1 MKFRIL
7 AYLFFFVGIADLF
20 IKIFYGNIFSDL
32 TEDYYEIA
40 NPILVFTPVLFFS
53 IGGIFL
59 KESKVS
65 LTLENFGT
73 SRIKYYSP
81 QFICLSVVVLIFLF
95 FTFNAQMNMENRGI
109 DFGFGF
115 LTQEASFEMQFS
127 LMDYDGQDP
136 YWWAYVVA
144 LLNTL
149 LVAVLGI
156 IFCTIIGVIVGIARL
171 SPNFLIRNSAA
182 WYVEFFRN
190 IPLLLQIFFWYYAAL
205 RALPLPQDASPLFGV
220 TYLTIKGYY
229 MPAFIWNNL
238 NIFLY
243 SILAAIIAIIFT
255 RYYANKLRDN
265 EGKQIP
271 VFYISLIILIILPA
285 LTFLAGGVSLTF
297 EIPVLKQLSATSFI
311 YDGGIA
317 VPPELIALTLALS
330 LYTATFVAEC
340 VRAGI
345 QGISKGQKEAAAS
358 LGLTPNQVLKLV
370 IMPQALRIIIP
381 PTTNQYLNLTKN
393 SSLAAAI
400 AYPDLVLVFAGT
412 ALMQTGRA
420 IEIVSITMLTY
431 LSISLAIAALMNWYN
446 KLIEIKEK

>member
-7 AYLFFFVGIADLF
+7 AYLFFFIGIADLF
-20 IKIFYGNIFSDL
+20 TKIFYGNIFSDL

-81 QFICLSVVVLIFLF
+81 QFICLTIVVLIFLF
-95 FTFNAQMNMENRGI
+95 FTFNAQINMENRGI

-115 LTQEASFEMQFS
+115 LTQEASFDMQFS

-243 SILAAIIAIIFT
+243 SILAAIIAIIFI

-271 VFYISLIILIILPA
+271 VFYISLIILFLLPA
-285 LTFLAGGVSLTF
+285 LTFLAGGVSLNF

>member
-20 IKIFYGNIFSDL
+20 IKIFYGNIFSEL

-115 LTQEASFEMQFS
+115 LTQEASFDMQFS

-243 SILAAIIAIIFT
+243 SILAAIIAIIFI

-271 VFYISLIILIILPA
+271 VFYISLIILIILPT
-285 LTFLAGGVSLTF
+285 LTFLAGGVSLNF

>member
-1 MKFRIL
+1 MKCRIL

-115 LTQEASFEMQFS
+115 LTQEASFDMQFS

-243 SILAAIIAIIFT
+243 SILAAIIAIIFI

-271 VFYISLIILIILPA
+271 VFYISLIILFLLPA
-285 LTFLAGGVSLTF
+285 LTFLAGGVSLNF

>member
-1 MKFRIL
+1 
-7 AYLFFFVGIADLF
+7 
-20 IKIFYGNIFSDL
+20 
-32 TEDYYEIA
+32 
-40 NPILVFTPVLFFS
+40 
-53 IGGIFL
+53 
-59 KESKVS
+59 
-65 LTLENFGT
+65 
-73 SRIKYYSP
+73 
-81 QFICLSVVVLIFLF
+81 
-95 FTFNAQMNMENRGI
+95 MNMENRGI

-115 LTQEASFEMQFS
+115 LTQEASFDMQFS

-243 SILAAIIAIIFT
+243 SILAAIIAIIFI

-271 VFYISLIILIILPA
+271 VFYISLIILIILPTF
-285 LTFLAGGVSLTF
+285 TFLAGGVSLNF

-412 ALMQTGRA
+412 ALMKTGKA

>member
-1 MKFRIL
+1 MKFRLL
-7 AYLFFFVGIADLF
+7 AYLFFFIGFADLF
-20 IKIFYGNIFSDL
+20 VKIFYGNIFSDL

-40 NPILVFTPVLFFS
+40 NPILVFTPVIFFS

-65 LTLENFGT
+65 MSLENFGT
-73 SRIKYYSP
+73 TRIKYYSP
-81 QFICLSVVVLIFLF
+81 QFICLSLVVLIFLF

-109 DFGFGF
+109 DFGFSF
-115 LTQEASFEMQFS
+115 LQQEASFDMQFS

-149 LVAVLGI
+149 LVAFLGI

-171 SPNFLIRNSAA
+171 SPNFLIRNTAA

-229 MPAFIWNNL
+229 MPAFLWNNL
-238 NIFLY
+238 NVFVY
-243 SILAAIIAIIFT
+243 SVIAAIISIILI
-255 RYYANKLRDN
+255 RYYAAKLRDT
-265 EGKQIP
+265 EGKQLP
-271 VFYISLIILIILPA
+271 VFYISLIILIVLPA
-285 LTFLAGGVSLTF
+285 LTFLVGGVSLNF
-297 EIPVLKQLSATSFI
+297 EIPVLKQLSATSYI

-358 LGLTPNQVLKLV
+358 LGLNTNQVLKLV

-446 KLIEIKEK
+446 KSIEIKEK

>member
-1 MKFRIL
+1 MKFRLL
-7 AYLFFFVGIADLF
+7 AYLFFFIGFADLF
-20 IKIFYGNIFSDL
+20 VKIFYGNIFSDL

-40 NPILVFTPVLFFS
+40 NPILVFTPVIFLS

-65 LTLENFGT
+65 MSLENFGT
-73 SRIKYYSP
+73 TRIKYYSP
-81 QFICLSVVVLIFLF
+81 QFICLSLVVLVFLF

-109 DFGFGF
+109 DFGFSF
-115 LTQEASFEMQFS
+115 LQQEASFDMQFS

-149 LVAVLGI
+149 LVAFLGI

-171 SPNFLIRNSAA
+171 SPNFLIRNTAA

-229 MPAFIWNNL
+229 MPAFLWNNL
-238 NIFLY
+238 NVFVY
-243 SILAAIIAIIFT
+243 SVIAAIISIILI
-255 RYYANKLRDN
+255 RYYAAKLRDT
-265 EGKQIP
+265 EGKQLP
-271 VFYISLIILIILPA
+271 VFYISLIILIVLPA
-285 LTFLAGGVSLTF
+285 LTFLVGGVSLNF
-297 EIPVLKQLSATSFI
+297 EIPVLKQLSATSYI

-358 LGLTPNQVLKLV
+358 LGLNTNQVLKLV

-446 KLIEIKEK
+446 KSIEIKEK